1 MQWFRLQDGP
11 NPSKAS
17 EVLSMA
23 TKQLLLPSPLVK
35 MDNALARAQW
45 PDGGQYD
52 LDLVMHIASKIRVD
66 DEDFHTYTFPV
77 SELGYGERLDGRT
90 YKRVKDAL
98 ERLSKGSIKVEGER
112 KNFYFY
118 SLFSMAGYEDGKIV
132 VRFDPQ
138 LKPFFLH
145 LSKNFTSFELF
156 EMRMLPSEYSKRLF
170 ILLKSYASMDECIV
184 NINDLHEK
192 LLTPESVKQ
201 DFAQF
206 RLRILNKAQKDLLG
220 TLLFEWEPIKKGR
233 AVIQIRFIFNKAKV
247 FAKRK
252 ALEAAEKE
260 KAQKKL
266 NETFVEAV
274 KCAKEKVA
282 LEGTCTKATNKRK
295 VCTQCR
301 QMNLVEDAI
310 SSAKN
315 PNKLTVNR
323 LKKP

>member
-1 MQWFRLQDGP
+1 
-11 NPSKAS
+11 
-17 EVLSMA
+17 MA
-23 TKQLLLPSPLVK
+23 PKQLLLPSPLVK
-35 MDNALARAQW
+35 MDNSLARASW
-45 PDGGQYD
+45 PEGGQYD
-52 LDLVMHIASKIRVD
+52 LDLVMHIASKIRMD
-66 DEDFHTYTFPV
+66 DEDFQTYSFPV

-138 LKPFFLH
+138 LKPFFLQ

-170 ILLKSYASMDECIV
+170 LLLKSYSSMDECIID
-184 NINDLHEK
+184 INDLHDK
-192 LLTPESVKQ
+192 LLTPESVRQ

-220 TLLFEWEPIKKGR
+220 TLLFEWEPIKKSR
-233 AVIQIRFIFNKAKV
+233 AVTQIRFIFNKAKV

-252 ALEAAEKE
+252 ALEATAKEKE
-260 KAQKKL
+260 RNEL
-266 NETFVEAV
+266 NAIFQIAV
-274 KCAKEKVA
+274 KCAKEKVS
-282 LEGTCTKATNKRK
+282 LEGTCSKNTNKRK
-295 VCTQCR
+295 VCAQCR
-301 QMNLVEDAI
+301 QMNLIDDAI
-310 SSAKN
+310 ANARN
-315 PNKLTVNR
+315 PNRLTVNR
-323 LKKP
+323 QTNA

>member
-1 MQWFRLQDGP
+1 
-11 NPSKAS
+11 
-17 EVLSMA
+17 MA
-23 TKQLLLPSPLVK
+23 PKQLLLPSPLVK
-35 MDNALARAQW
+35 MDNALARASW
-45 PDGGQYD
+45 PEGGQYD
-52 LDLVMHIASKIRVD
+52 LDLVMHIASKIRID
-66 DEDFHTYTFPV
+66 DEDFQTYSFPV

-98 ERLSKGSIKVEGER
+98 ERLSKGSIKIEGER

-170 ILLKSYASMDECIV
+170 LLLKSYSSMDECVID
-184 NINDLHEK
+184 INDLHDK

-206 RLRILNKAQKDLLG
+206 RLRILNKAQKDLFG
-220 TLLFEWEPIKKGR
+220 TLLFEWEPIKKSR
-233 AVIQIRFIFNKAKV
+233 AVTQIRFIFNKSKV

-252 ALEAAEKE
+252 ALEAAAKE
-260 KAQKKL
+260 KDILKKRD
-266 NETFVEAV
+266 TYFAAV
-274 KCAKEKVA
+274 ACAKEKA
-282 LEGTCTKATNKRK
+282 ENEGVCSKTTNKRA
-295 VCTQCR
+295 VCKFCR
-301 QMNLVEDAI
+301 EMHLVEDAI
-310 SSAKN
+310 AAAKN
-315 PNKLTVNR
+315 PNRLTVKRQTNA
-323 LKKP
+323 